1 MFTVFSITLY
11 CTQPYY
17 FARTAG
23 GASQPSAAPSR
34 WPSGVAQRGPV
45 PPALRDNVRPG
56 YRSTSFKDST
66 GCQQASAH
74 AVTRPLDMARQ
85 LAAVACGWSEGG
97 SVTFCDGHT
106 AHLLTLASA
115 AGRLSRVWG
124 KRDLT
129 DALAPVTQRNFLY
142 SCPLT
147 L

>member
-1 MFTVFSITLY
+1 MFIAFSIKLY
-11 CTQPYY
+11 CTRSYY
-17 FARTAG
+17 FARTAA

-56 YRSTSFKDST
+56 YRSTSFEDST
-66 GCQQASAH
+66 GCQQAS

-115 AGRLSRVWG
+115 AGTSFQGVG
-124 KRDLT
+124 KARPDRCFSAS
-129 DALAPVTQRNFLY
+129 DATNF
-142 SCPLT
+142 CGT
-147 L
+147 AVR